1 MSRLRHRTQTMPGRP
16 DEGDLSRHHTHL
28 HARRW
33 AAARR
38 QALDRDR
45 YRCRSCGRAGRLE
58 CDHVI
63 PLERSGDP
71 LRPREPSGAVPRLP
85 YRQDGPREPAGADA
99 CRGRV
104 ARAGC
109 RDGRLKRGDVAWGPP
124 RSPGHLRYFISRIR
138 AFIVT
143 LFQVTTQG
151 QDGPRSIGPFD

>member
-1 MSRLRHRTQTMPGRP
+1 M
-16 DEGDLSRHHTHL
+16 SRHHTHL

-71 LRPREPSGAVPRLP
+71 YDLGNLQALCRACHIAKTAQENRRALT
-85 YRQDGPREPAGADA
+85 PAEAA
-99 CRGRV
+99 WRALV
-104 ARAGC
+104 AEMVG
-109 RDGRLKRGDVAWGPP
+109 
-124 RSPGHLRYFISRIR
+124 
-138 AFIVT
+138 
-143 LFQVTTQG
+143 
-151 QDGPRSIGPFD
+151 